1 MAEKIT
7 MKDMLANLPQKTD
20 VDTVVG
26 RDASGNP
33 VCIKKSDLAQVVA
46 ELIPVATSEKN
57 GLMSKDLLPI
67 KFEDLHDVDS
77 LKIGRLNNREQC
89 FLIISSHPYS
99 SRFSAYLVVSSYIN
113 PSFVITK
120 IILKEGKYFELYY
133 DDNKYVYAKT
143 VGNIPI
149 DILVVPFRVN
159 LLTMEATTLP
169 SSITKM

>member
-1 MAEKIT
+1 MI
-7 MKDMLANLPQKTD
+7 
-20 VDTVVG
+20 
-26 RDASGNP
+26 
-33 VCIKKSDLAQVVA
+33 VA
-46 ELIPVATSEKN
+46 ELIPTATPKKN

-149 DILVVPFRVN
+149 DILVVPFKVN